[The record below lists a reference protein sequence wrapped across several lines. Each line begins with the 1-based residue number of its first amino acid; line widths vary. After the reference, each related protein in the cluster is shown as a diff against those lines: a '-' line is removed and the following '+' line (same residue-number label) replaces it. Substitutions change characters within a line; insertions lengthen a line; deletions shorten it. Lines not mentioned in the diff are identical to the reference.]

1 MKPTLIYCVAASLD
15 GYIARPDGSSDWL
28 TGDDEAPPCDGLL
41 LGRATYDALSEHW
54 PRSDKP
60 TLLLTRHLPM
70 HLPPQVRARHCTPS
84 EALDELAALGCQRV
98 RLLGGS
104 SLAGNCFAAGLLDEL
119 VVKLMPHLLGA
130 GVPLFASGMEGRLQL
145 LDSYNVSGGGI
156 HLHYRVLPEA
166 VHASTEPG

>member
-28 TGDDEAPPCDGLL
+28 ANDDEALPCDGLL
-41 LGRATYDALSEHW
+41 LGRATYDALGLHGAL
-54 PRSDKP
+54 PNKP
-60 TLLLTRHLPM
+60 TLLLTRHIPT
-70 HLPPQVRARHCTPS
+70 HLPTQVRARHCTPR
-84 EALDELAALGCQRV
+84 EALDELALLGCRRV

-130 GVPLFASGMEGRLQL
+130 GVPLFASGMERRLQL
-145 LDSYNVSGGGI
+145 IDSYSISEGSI
-156 HLHYRVLPEA
+156 HLHYRVLPEPEY
-166 VHASTEPG
+166 VTE

>member
-28 TGDDEAPPCDGLL
+28 ASDDAAPPCDGLL

-54 PRSDKP
+54 PLPNIP
-60 TLLLTRHLPM
+60 TLLLTRHLPA

-84 EALDELAALGCQRV
+84 EALDELAALGCRRV

-130 GVPLFASGMEGRLQL
+130 GVPLFASGLERRLQL
-145 LDSYNVSGGGI
+145 LDSYNANAGSI

-166 VHASTEPG
+166 THAGA

>member
-1 MKPTLIYCVAASLD
+1 MKPTLIYYVAASLD

-28 TGDDEAPPCDGLL
+28 AAGDEAPSCDGLL
-41 LGRATYDALSEHW
+41 LGRATFDALGETC
-54 PRSDKP
+54 PLPNQP
-60 TLLLTRHLPM
+60 TLLLTRHPPAR
-70 HLPPQVRARHCTPS
+70 LPPQVRARHCTPS
-84 EALDELAALGCQRV
+84 EALDELAALGCRRV

-145 LDSYNVSGGGI
+145 LDSHRVNKGGI
-156 HLHYRVLPEA
+156 HLHYRVIPEPEGVA
-166 VHASTEPG
+166 L